1 MLHVSDA
8 RFLRLLTA
16 DSSEILG
23 DLLKLPVHYENI
35 GVSDKSFLQK
45 AFKRYIAVAHDVEAN
60 ITASQ
65 GTQPDPVCNMYST
78 KARPESNRYFPILH
92 KSQCDSHA
100 RICQVYRYGNLQIQ
114 FTSQIGKESRNAAVL
129 ALTLM
134 WMFAPKNCKCLH
146 VRYCA
151 NPAKKIL
158 PSRAGQI
165 LDAVHVN
172 SGYSMLSSQSVPS
185 VDIWRSEEFFKLIL
199 HETIHSI
206 GADKLHINKHDLQTF
221 QNRFALQQ
229 QEPLL
234 LEETYT
240 EILALVFHCFAIA
253 DQSNASFLEILNFER
268 TFAILQTAKLL
279 RHFGMGSFSD
289 VLQGPSAPFR
299 FRETTNAFCYF
310 VLKSA
315 VLHDM
320 SLFLN
325 FVRQNDAFV
334 SKSSRG
340 KMFVEL
346 VQKACSD
353 VRFHAAVDVYLRA
366 DWSGMS
372 TVINQTLRMTV
383 FELQGGL
390 DS

>member
-8 RFLRLLTA
+8 HFLRLMTA
-16 DSSEILG
+16 DSSEILR

-35 GVSDKSFLQK
+35 GRSDNFFLQK
-45 AFKRYIAVAHDVEAN
+45 AFSRYIAVAHDVKAN
-60 ITASQ
+60 MAASQ
-65 GTQPDPVCNMYST
+65 GTQPSPVRNMY
-78 KARPESNRYFPILH
+78 KEARPERNRYFPILYQ
-92 KSQCDSHA
+92 SQCDSHV
-100 RICQVYRYGNLQIQ
+100 RICHIYRYGNLQIQ
-114 FTSQIGKESRNAAVL
+114 FTSQMGRESRNAAVL

-134 WMFAPKNCKCLH
+134 WMFAPSNCKCLQ

-151 NPAKKIL
+151 NPAKKKL
-158 PSRAGQI
+158 PSRVGQI
-165 LDAVHVN
+165 LEAVHVN
-172 SGYSMLSSQSVPS
+172 SGYSIHSPQAIPF
-185 VDIWRSEEFFKLIL
+185 VDIWRSEEFLKLVL

-206 GADKLHINKHDLQTF
+206 GADELHINDHDLQTF

-253 DQSNASFLEILNFER
+253 DKSNASFLEILNFER
-268 TFAILQTAKLL
+268 TFAILQAAKLL
-279 RHFGMGSFSD
+279 RHFGMDSFSD
-289 VLQGPSAPFR
+289 VLQGPSAPFL

-315 VLHDM
+315 VLYNI

-325 FVRQNDAFV
+325 FIRQNNAFV
-334 SKSSRG
+334 SKSFRG
-340 KMFVEL
+340 EKFVEL
-346 VQKACSD
+346 VHKACFD
-353 VRFHAAVDVYLRA
+353 VRFHAAVDAYLRV

-372 TVINQTLRMTV
+372 TVINQTLRMTA
-383 FELQGGL
+383 FELQDGL